1 MRGCGKTAFRM
12 WYNGDTGV
20 REGHMAQKRYKE
32 QGTGSFFGE
41 YLYERTVPDGHFLR
55 QLERLID
62 WEVFSEKLVRL
73 YRGQA
78 KVGRPPYNPS
88 VILKMLL
95 LAYLYDLSERR
106 TEAFVNDS
114 LSAKYFLGLAIDEPA
129 PDHSTLTAF
138 KRRIVRRGGE
148 GLLEELLIEVVQAAQ
163 REGVAF
169 GSIQVVDSTHTVADV
184 NVAKEDRRRKREG
197 KPPRDNG
204 ARWGGK
210 RKRRR
215 GKKGQVGAETEY
227 FYGYKLHNSLN
238 AEAEMITSIVV
249 TGANGHDGK
258 QFPELVRKDGK
269 LGLPVQVYSADR
281 GYDDGNNHYLLED
294 LGMQSAIHLNRYRT
308 EKKDGNKGIW
318 LALKESDAYRAGQR
332 ERYKIE
338 RKYGEAKENHGLRR
352 CRYVGWIRYAI
363 QAYLTAIVLNLKRM
377 VRVVTGVSFRG
388 DVKAT
393 T

>member
-1 MRGCGKTAFRM
+1 MVILLSGREQM
-12 WYNGDTGV
+12 V
-20 REGHMAQKRYKE
+20 RKRYKE

-55 QLERLID
+55 KLEGLVD
-62 WEVFSEKLVRL
+62 WEVFAEKLVQL

-148 GLLEELLIEVVQAAQ
+148 GLLEELLTEVVQAAQ
-163 REGVAF
+163 RQGVAF
-169 GSIQVVDSTHTVADV
+169 GSIQVVDSTHTIANV
-184 NVAKEDRRRKREG
+184 NVVKDDRRRKREG
-197 KPPRDNG
+197 KPPRDGG

-210 RKRRR
+210 RKRRG
-215 GKKGQVGAETEY
+215 GKKGQKGRDTEY
-227 FYGYKLHNSLN
+227 FYGYKMHNSLN

-249 TGANGHDGK
+249 TGANAPDGK
-258 QFPELVRKDGK
+258 QFPKLVRRDGE
-269 LGLPVQVYSADR
+269 LGLPVEVYSADR
-281 GYDDGNNHYLLED
+281 GYDDGDNHYLLET
-294 LGMQSAIHLNRYRT
+294 LGLRSSIHLNRYRT
-308 EKKDGNKGIW
+308 EKKDGNREVWIEM
-318 LALKESDAYRAGQR
+318 KESDAYRAGQR

-338 RKYGEAKENHGLRR
+338 RKYGEAKEYHGLRK
-352 CRYVGWIRYAI
+352 CRYLGWMRYAI
-363 QAYLTAIVLNLKRM
+363 QAYLTAIALNLKRM
-377 VRVVTGVSFRG
+377 VKVLTGVSFRG
-388 DVKAT
+388 EVTAT
-393 T
+393 A